1 MMNPNKD
8 YQTLGLTMNASADE
22 VKAAYKNLAKKHHP
36 DKGGDPEK
44 FKEINNAFDRIT
56 NPGNH
61 NTQTGPF
68 SEEDVFNDMARQ
80 FFGKGPFSFFHG
92 PNPRMFK
99 QMVDVRVNLEDLYH
113 SKKLKVN
120 NHEVVI
126 PERTPLHKEISVPG
140 TNIVL
145 IIRHNKHPVFDVE
158 SHTYNLVYKQNISL
172 CESLLG
178 FSCKL
183 KHPDG
188 SMLFIQSPP
197 NKVIQNNMVLRAR
210 GKGLPTIRGLSD
222 LLVMFEVEI
231 PSTFDR
237 EKHQETVRAMFGFDV
252 PELKP
257 SPTDNITILQ

>member
-1 MMNPNKD
+1 MNTD
-8 YQTLGLTMNASADE
+8 YQTLGLKPDASMDD
-22 VKAAYKNLAKKHHP
+22 VKTAYRNLAKQHHP

-44 FKEINNAFDRIT
+44 FKEINNAFERIN
-56 NPGNH
+56 NP
-61 NTQTGPF
+61 NTKQNGPF
-68 SEEDVFNDMARQ
+68 SEDDVFNDMARQ
-80 FFGKGPFSFFHG
+80 FFGGGGFSFFHSGG

-99 QMVDVRVNLEDLYH
+99 QMMDVRLNLEDIYRT
-113 SKKLKVN
+113 KKLKVN

-126 PERTPLHKEISVPG
+126 PERTPLHTEISVPG

-158 SHTYNLVYKQNISL
+158 SHTYNIVYKQNVSL
-172 CESLLG
+172 CEALLG

-188 SMLFIQSPP
+188 TMLFVKSPH
-197 NKVIQNNMVLRAR
+197 NKVIQNNMVLRAK
-210 GKGLPTIRGLSD
+210 GKGLPTVRGSVSD
-222 LLVMFEVEI
+222 LLIRFEVDI

-237 EKHQETVRAMFGFDV
+237 EKHGPAIRTVFGFDV

-257 SPTDNITILQ
+257 SPTDIITLLE